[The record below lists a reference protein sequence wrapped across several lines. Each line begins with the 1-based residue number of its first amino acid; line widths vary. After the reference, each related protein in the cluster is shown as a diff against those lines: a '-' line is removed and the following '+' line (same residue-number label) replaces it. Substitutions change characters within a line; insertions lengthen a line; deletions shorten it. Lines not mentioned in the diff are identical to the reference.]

1 MYTGNSYEDRVIGT
15 VDRLVGARVS
25 GKSFGNV
32 EYTRSSNLVF
42 RNGQWVD
49 PKPTQTVRP
58 VAPVVKKATP
68 PVVVKVA
75 EVEAPKPIERE
86 LWELEQAELGRR
98 TRAAMEEA
106 RHAEE
111 KEAWR
116 VADEAW
122 AEYAEA
128 ERREE
133 ARLDVLCARADAR
146 KEAQLQK
153 EKERQRRLREAEK
166 SAKAAAQRREQEEK
180 RRAAYRSSVVAAKV
194 DKRAEMLA
202 RVDRLH
208 WESCQALAT
217 QYVREGCHPND
228 IHWTV
233 AALRSMV
240 HQATDEGLRMI
251 ELCYLHQTERM
262 SEKLFAREAER
273 AAK

>member
-1 MYTGNSYEDRVIGT
+1 MTACVNSYEDRFIGNI
-15 VDRLVGARVS
+15 DRRMGARTGGSS
-25 GKSFGNV
+25 GFVPNYAGATERNV
-32 EYTRSSNLVF
+32 WR
-42 RNGQWVD
+42 RNDAAVEA
-49 PKPTQTVRP
+49 PKATPAPRP
-58 VAPVVKKATP
+58 VAPVVKKAA
-68 PVVVKVA
+68 PVVAKAVEA
-75 EVEAPKPIERE
+75 EAPKSQFVVKIRDEMKEEVPTSRDIGDFTPMDLSRPKLGYVSRRDRIAAKDAAKRE
-86 LWELEQAELGRR
+86 
-98 TRAAMEEA
+98 
-106 RHAEE
+106 
-111 KEAWR
+111 
-116 VADEAW
+116 
-122 AEYAEA
+122 
-128 ERREE
+128 
-133 ARLDVLCARADAR
+133 
-146 KEAQLQK
+146 
-153 EKERQRRLREAEK
+153 
-166 SAKAAAQRREQEEK
+166 AQRREQEEK